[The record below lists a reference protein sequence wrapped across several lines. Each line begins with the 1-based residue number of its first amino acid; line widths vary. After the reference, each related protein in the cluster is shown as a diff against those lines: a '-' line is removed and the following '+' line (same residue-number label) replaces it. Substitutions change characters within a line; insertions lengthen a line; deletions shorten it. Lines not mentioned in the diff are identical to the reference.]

1 MSATTD
7 PSRREF
13 LKTSAL
19 VTGGL
24 VIAFTVP
31 GARRFARAERA
42 PDGPFAPNAFL
53 RVGSDDSVTVLLA
66 HSEMGQGI
74 WTALP
79 MLVAEELD
87 ADWSRI
93 RVEHAPAA
101 PVYAHTAF
109 GMQMTGG
116 SSSTWSEFE
125 RCRQAGATAR
135 AMLVAAAAQ
144 RFSVEPLACRTENG
158 FVISG
163 SKRASYGELAEAASK
178 LPVPKTVPLKD
189 PKDWKLIGKPT
200 KRLDTPEK
208 ITGRARFGMD
218 VQFDGL
224 LTAVV
229 ARPPVFGGKVKSL
242 DDAKARAVPGVRKVV
257 RVPSGVAVVA
267 DHFWAAKLGRDA
279 LMIEWDPGDN
289 ATLDSAS
296 LREEYRKLAGV
307 KGAPVPKNVDVPPVP
322 PAVRGL
328 AMTKPVRAAD
338 AGNVADALGKAAK
351 TIEADYAVPYLAHAP
366 MEPLNATVRIARNKC
381 EIWTGTQF
389 QTMDQQVAAK
399 ITGLKPEQVEIHTT
413 FLGGGFGRRATPT
426 SDFVSEA
433 VQVAKAA
440 GAPVKTVWTR
450 EDDVRGGYYRPA
462 YVHRARIGLGNDGM
476 PAVWHHVIVGQ
487 SILAGSPFE
496 AVMVKNGIDAT
507 SVEGVADSAYLKSV
521 PNHRVDLHS
530 PRLGIP
536 VLWWRSVGHS
546 HNAFVMESLI
556 DELAQAAGK
565 DPVEYRRALLKDHPR
580 HLGALNLAAEKAGWT
595 TPARKGRA
603 RGIAVHESFGSFV
616 AQVAEVSLEGSAIR
630 VHRVVCAIDC
640 GPAVNPE
647 TVRAQMESGIAF
659 GLGAALHSTLTFKDG
674 RVQQSNFHDYRVLRL
689 DEMPMVEV
697 HIVPSTEKMGGVGE
711 PGVPPIAP
719 AVANAVAALTGQ
731 RLRELPLRVPAPA

>member
-1 MSATTD
+1 MSAGTT

-13 LKTSAL
+13 IKTGAL

-31 GARRFARAERA
+31 GGRRFARAERA
-42 PDGPFAPNAFL
+42 PVGPLVPNAFL
-53 RVGSDDSVTVLLA
+53 RVGSDDSVTVLIA

-79 MLVAEELD
+79 MLVADELD
-87 ADWSRI
+87 ADWSKI

-101 PVYAHTAF
+101 PAYAHTAF

-116 SSSTWSEFE
+116 STSTWSEFD

-135 AMLVAAAAQ
+135 AMLIQAAAQ
-144 RFSVEPLACRTENG
+144 RFGVSPAECRTGNG
-158 FVISG
+158 VVTAG
-163 SKRASYGELAEAASK
+163 NNRARYGELVEAATK
-178 LPVPKTVPLKD
+178 LTPPKTVPLKD
-189 PKDWKLIGKPT
+189 PKDWKLIGKPI

-208 ITGRARFGMD
+208 VTGRAQFGMD
-218 VQFDGL
+218 IQFTGL

-242 DDAKARAVPGVRKVV
+242 DDTKAKAVPGVRKVV

-267 DHFWAAKLGRDA
+267 DHFWAAKLGREA
-279 LMIEWDPGDN
+279 LKIDWDLGPN
-289 ATLDSAS
+289 AGLDSTA
-296 LREEYRKLAGV
+296 LRRQFSKLAGG
-307 KGAPVPKNVDVPPVP
+307 KGAPVPKGAEVP
-322 PAVRGL
+322 PAPPEVRDL
-328 AMTKPVRAAD
+328 AATKGAPATQ
-338 AGNVADALGKAAK
+338 AGNIAEALGKAAK
-351 TIEADYAVPYLAHAP
+351 TIEAEYAVPYLAHAP
-366 MEPLNATVRIARNKC
+366 MEPLNATVRIGRSKC

-389 QTMDQQVAAK
+389 QTLDQQVAAG

-433 VQVAKAA
+433 VHVAKAA

-462 YVHRARIGLGNDGM
+462 YVHRVRIGLGSDGM
-476 PAVWHHVIVGQ
+476 PAAWQHIMVGQ

-496 AVMVKNGIDAT
+496 SMMVKNGIDAT
-507 SVEGVADSAYLKSV
+507 SVEGVADSPYLKDIK
-521 PNHRVDLHS
+521 NHRVDLHS
-530 PRLGIP
+530 PKTGIP

-546 HNAFVMESLI
+546 YNGFVMESVI

-565 DPVEYRRALLKDHPR
+565 DPVEYRRALLKGHPR
-580 HLGALNLAAEKAGWT
+580 HLGALNLAAEKAKWG
-595 TPARKGRA
+595 TPAPKGRG
-603 RGIAVHESFGSFV
+603 RGIAVHESFGSYV
-616 AQVAEVSLEGSAIR
+616 AQVAEVSVEKNAIR

-640 GPAVNPE
+640 GVAVNPE
-647 TVRAQMESGIAF
+647 AVRAQMESGIAF
-659 GLGAALHSTLTFKDG
+659 GLGAALYSELTLKDG

-689 DEMPMVEV
+689 DEMPVVEV
-697 HIVPSTEKMGGVGE
+697 HIVPSTDKMGGAGE

-731 RLRELPLRVPAPA
+731 RLRELPLRFPTA